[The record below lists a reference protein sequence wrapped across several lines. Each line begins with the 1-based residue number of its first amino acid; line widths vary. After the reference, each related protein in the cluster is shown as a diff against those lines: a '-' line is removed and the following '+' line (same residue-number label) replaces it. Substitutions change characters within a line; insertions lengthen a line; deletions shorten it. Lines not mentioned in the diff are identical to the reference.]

1 MLYLGTAA
9 AEPSPG
15 DPSDPGAPGNIAVAQ
30 AQMAQAQ
37 MAQAAQTV
45 TALSEGEAESVQ
57 RANNWTIGIVG
68 GMIEGAPI
76 RFATDIQ
83 IALDNGDDLRIL
95 PIVSRGVKQN
105 VLDLLYLKGVDAGVL
120 YTDALDEFRRDGKI
134 KNIDKRINYISHLFL
149 SGVHALVRPE
159 IKELKDLEGKKFGFQ
174 GRGTGVSV
182 TSAVIFNRMGI
193 NVEPVYITNNQA
205 LEKMKTG
212 EMHGLI
218 YLVSKAH
225 PSLTSIDAQFGFHLL
240 PIPYEKFTDYY
251 VPMTFENSDY
261 PNLIKPGEKV
271 EAIGVPAVLA
281 VYNWPKG
288 SDRFRKV
295 ERFIQYYF
303 EKFDTFKKPP
313 FQKEWKEI
321 NLAAK
326 VPGWNRYWF
335 AEQMLA
341 KMEAARQASGGGA
354 VALQDKSP
362 PSEMNDPD
370 LQKKFK
376 EFLEWKRQQR

>member
-1 MLYLGTAA
+1 MLIRIISATLAFLLAGHA
-9 AEPSPG
+9 G
-15 DPSDPGAPGNIAVAQ
+15 
-30 AQMAQAQ
+30 
-37 MAQAAQTV
+37 AQT
-45 TALSEGEAESVQ
+45 TANPPPSAEAKERARVQASSALAEGEAESVA
-57 RANNWTIGIVG
+57 RVNAWTIGVVG

-83 IALDNGDDLRIL
+83 IALDDGDNMRIL

-105 VLDLLYLKGVDAGVL
+105 VIDLLYLKGVDAGVV
-120 YTDALDEFRRDGKI
+120 YTDVFDEFRREGKI
-134 KNIDKRINYISHLFL
+134 RNIDRRINYISHLFL
-149 SGVHALVRPE
+149 SGVHVLVRPE
-159 IKELKDLEGKKFGFQ
+159 IRELKDLEGKKFGFQ

-182 TSAVIFNRMGI
+182 TSAILFNRMGI
-193 NVEPVYITNNQA
+193 NVEPVFITNHQA

-225 PSLTSIDAQFGFHLL
+225 PSITSIDPKLGFHLL
-240 PIPYEKFTDYY
+240 SIPYEKFTDYY

-261 PNLIKPGEKV
+261 PNLVKPDEKV

-281 VYNWPKG
+281 VYNWPKN

-303 EKFDTFKKPP
+303 DRFDQLKKPP

-321 NLAAK
+321 NLAAT
-326 VPGWNRYWF
+326 VPGWTRYWL
-335 AEQMLA
+335 AEQMLQDPA
-341 KMEAARQASGGGA
+341 RKRQPPTAAAGLPNATNTSSFD
-354 VALQDKSP
+354 L
-362 PSEMNDPD
+362 NDPANRKVFD
-370 LQKKFK
+370 
-376 EFLEWKRQQR
+376 EFLEWKRQNKR